1 MKLSLWAEKCLLA
14 LLFVT
19 TTLNVYAR
27 PDQYTPL
34 IVSPLTPATQAF
46 LGTDGKMHLVYE
58 LILTNASP
66 TAATV
71 QKVEAVEA
79 AKPSQVVA
87 TLEGPAI
94 VASLR
99 TTASTPAGN
108 AEIPFN
114 ETRLLLLEIDLKDGA
129 AVPPQLVHRI
139 TLLGAKTPS
148 RSPDTPIAQTYTVA
162 AIEIGTKIPVIGP
175 PLAGTD
181 WLAMNG
187 CCEASGAHRA
197 TGLAVNGQIYFA
209 QRFAID
215 WMKLDSAGRL
225 AHGDPTDVHSFAGYG
240 ASILAVADGTVVS
253 TLNSL
258 DDQTPGSLPDPKT
271 INIENVDG
279 NHVVLDLGG
288 GIYAF
293 YAHMQKGSVAVA
305 IGEHVKRGQVLGKLG
320 NTGNTSAPHLHFH
333 LMNGPSVLGSSG
345 IPYVIDSFVYDG
357 QVSAEKFAKA
367 TSLEGSW
374 TGDKL
379 PIPVERHDQFP
390 MDLAIVN
397 FTTP

>member
-1 MKLSLWAEKCLLA
+1 MKLLLRAGTCFFA
-14 LLFVT
+14 LLLVVSGSNLF
-19 TTLNVYAR
+19 AQ

-34 IVSPLTPATQAF
+34 IVSPLTPSTQAF
-46 LGTDGKMHLVYE
+46 LGTDGKMHIVYE

-71 QKVEAVEA
+71 QKVEAVDA
-79 AKPSQVVA
+79 AKPSQVIGSWAGQSLVA
-87 TLEGPAI
+87 T
-94 VASLR
+94 LR
-99 TTASTPAGN
+99 TTASTPAAS

-114 ETRLLLLEIDLKDGA
+114 ETRLLLLEIDLQNGA
-129 AVPPQLVHRI
+129 GVPSELVQRI
-139 TLLGAKTPS
+139 TLLGANTPA
-148 RSPDTPIAQTYTVA
+148 RSPDTPIGQTYTVA
-162 AIEIGTKIPVIGP
+162 PIDVGTKVPVIGP

-181 WLAMNG
+181 WVAMNG

-225 AHGDPTDVHSFAGYG
+225 LHGDPADVHSFTGYG
-240 ASILAVADGTVVS
+240 AEILAVADGTVVS

-258 DDQTPGSLPDPKT
+258 DDQKPGTLPDPKT

-279 NHVVLDLGG
+279 NHVVLDLGNG
-288 GIYAF
+288 VYAF

-345 IPYVIDSFVYDG
+345 IPYVINSFGYDG
-357 QVSAEKFAKA
+357 QIPAEKFAKA

-374 TGDKL
+374 TQDKL
-379 PIPVERHDQFP
+379 PKPAERHNEFP
-390 MDLAIVN
+390 MDLAIVS
-397 FTTP
+397 FSGQ

>member
-1 MKLSLWAEKCLLA
+1 MKLSLLAGKCFLA
-14 LLFVT
+14 LLLVAT
-19 TTLNVYAR
+19 GSNVYAR

-46 LGTDGKMHLVYE
+46 LGTDGKMHIVYE

-71 QKVEAVEA
+71 QRVEVIDET
-79 AKPSQVVA
+79 KPSQVIA
-87 TLEGPAI
+87 SWEGQAL

-99 TTASTPAGN
+99 TTASTPAAS

-114 ETRLLLLEIDLKDGA
+114 ETRLLLLKIDLNNGA
-129 AVPPQLVHRI
+129 PIPSQLVHRM
-139 TLLGAKTPS
+139 TLLGANTPA
-148 RSPDTPIAQTYTVA
+148 RSPGTPTGQTYTVA
-162 AIEIGTKIPVIGP
+162 PVNVGTKIPVIGP

-181 WLAMNG
+181 WAAMNG
-187 CCEASGAHRA
+187 CCEVSGAHRA
-197 TGLAVNGQIYFA
+197 TGLAVNGEIYFA

-215 WMKLDSAGRL
+215 WMKLDSSGRL
-225 AHGDPTDVHSFAGYG
+225 LHGDPTDVRSFAGYG
-240 ASILAVADGTVVS
+240 ADILAVADGTVVS

-258 DDQTPGSLPDPKT
+258 DDQKPGSLPDPKT

-279 NHVVLDLGG
+279 NHVVLDLGNG
-288 GIYAF
+288 VYAF

-305 IGEHVKRGQVLGKLG
+305 IGERVKRGQVLGKLG

-345 IPYVIDSFVYDG
+345 IPYVIDSFAYDG
-357 QVSAEKFAKA
+357 QIPADKFAKA
-367 TSLEGSW
+367 TSIEGSW
-374 TGDKL
+374 NGDKL
-379 PIPVERHDQFP
+379 PKPVERHNEFP
-390 MDLAIVN
+390 MDLSIVSFN
-397 FTTP
+397 PQ

>member
-1 MKLSLWAEKCLLA
+1 MKFSLRAGRCFLA
-14 LLFVT
+14 LLLVAT
-19 TTLNVYAR
+19 ASYAYAQ
-27 PDQYTPL
+27 PDQYTPV
-34 IVSPLTPATQAF
+34 IVSPLTAGTEAF
-46 LGTDGKMHLVYE
+46 LGTDGKMHVVYE

-71 QKVEAVEA
+71 QKVEAVDA
-79 AKPSQVVA
+79 GNPSEVVA
-87 TLEGPAI
+87 SWEGQALI
-94 VASLR
+94 ANLR
-99 TTASTPAGN
+99 TTASTPAGS
-108 AEIPFN
+108 ATIPFN

-129 AVPPQLVHRI
+129 AVPSQLLHRI
-139 TLLGAKTPS
+139 TLLAANTPA
-148 RSPDTPIAQTYTVA
+148 RSPGAAIAQTYTVA
-162 AIEIGTKIPVIGP
+162 SINISTKVAVIGP

-181 WLAMNG
+181 WLALNG

-225 AHGDPTDVHSFAGYG
+225 VHGDPTDVHNFTGYG
-240 ASILAVADGTVVS
+240 ADILAVADGTVVS

-258 DDQTPGSLPDPKT
+258 DDQKPGSLPDPKT

-279 NHVVLDLGG
+279 NHVVMDLGNG
-288 GIYAF
+288 VYAF
-293 YAHMQKGSVAVA
+293 YAHLQKGSVAVA

-345 IPYVIDSFVYDG
+345 IPYVIDTFVYDG
-357 QVSAEKFAKA
+357 RVPAEKFAKA
-367 TSLEGSW
+367 TSLEGNW
-374 TGDKL
+374 TEDKL
-379 PIPVERHDQFP
+379 PKPIERHNEFP
-390 MDLAIVN
+390 MDLAIID
-397 FTTP
+397 FTAQ

>member
-1 MKLSLWAEKCLLA
+1 MKLSLRAGKCVFA
-14 LLFVT
+14 LLLVAT
-19 TTLNVYAR
+19 GSNVFAQ

-34 IVSPLTPATQAF
+34 IVSPLTPATQTF
-46 LGTDGKMHLVYE
+46 LGTDGKMHIVYE

-66 TAATV
+66 TAANV
-71 QKVEAVEA
+71 QEVEAVDA
-79 AKPSQVVA
+79 AKPSRVVGSW
-87 TLEGPAI
+87 TGQSL

-99 TTASTPAGN
+99 TTASTAAAS

-114 ETRLLLLEIDLKDGA
+114 ETRLLLLEIELQNGA
-129 AVPPQLVHRI
+129 AVPTQLVQRI
-139 TLLGAKTPS
+139 TLLGANTPA
-148 RSPDTPIAQTYTVA
+148 RSPGTPIGQTYTVA
-162 AIEIGTKIPVIGP
+162 PIDIGSKVPVIGP

-181 WLAMNG
+181 WVAMNG
-187 CCEASGAHRA
+187 CCEVTGAHRA

-225 AHGDPTDVHSFAGYG
+225 LHGDPADVHSFTGYG
-240 ASILAVADGTVVS
+240 AEILAVADGTVVS

-258 DDQTPGSLPDPKT
+258 DDQKPGSLPDPKT
-271 INIENVDG
+271 INIDNVDG
-279 NHVVLDLGG
+279 NHVVLDLGS

-305 IGEHVKRGQVLGKLG
+305 IGEHVKRGQALGKLG

-345 IPYVIDSFVYDG
+345 IPYVIDSFGYDG
-357 QVSAEKFAKA
+357 QIPAEKFAKA
-367 TSLEGSW
+367 PSLEGSW
-374 TGDKL
+374 TQDKL
-379 PIPVERHDQFP
+379 PKPVERHNEFP
-390 MDLAIVN
+390 MDLAIVS
-397 FTTP
+397 FSGQ